1 MHDYADVFFRSEF
14 DLGRTEALP
23 HRIDTG
29 DSRPIKQPLR
39 RHPKI
44 HEDFIDEQVQKML
57 AANVIELCASPWASN
72 VVLAKKSDGTLRF
85 CMDYRRLN
93 DCTFCSVLFLS
104 LSRSEGWPHHGRTFS
119 IYFLHFHIRKSTL
132 FLYPASMVT

>member
-1 MHDYADVFFRSEF
+1 MSEAEYKAASKLVHDYADVFFRSEF

-23 HRIDTG
+23 HPIDTG

-57 AANVIELCASPWASN
+57 GVNVGKQCCAGQKVGWYAAL
-72 VVLAKKSDGTLRF
+72 LRGLPSF
-85 CMDYRRLN
+85 
-93 DCTFCSVLFLS
+93 
-104 LSRSEGWPHHGRTFS
+104 E
-119 IYFLHFHIRKSTL
+119 
-132 FLYPASMVT
+132 